1 MKKEKSYFEKYIE
14 ELKFVLNAM
23 GADPKEVEYLINEMF
38 KPVKK
43 KG

>member
-14 ELKFVLNAM
+14 VLKFVLKAF
-23 GADPKEVEYLINEMF
+23 GADSKEVEYLINEML

-43 KG
+43 KD

>member
-1 MKKEKSYFEKYIE
+1 MKNEKSYFEKYIE

-23 GADPKEVEYLINEMF
+23 GADPKDIEFLIEEVW

-43 KG
+43 KD

>member
-1 MKKEKSYFEKYIE
+1 MKKEKSYFEKYIK

-23 GADPKEVEYLINEMF
+23 GADPKEVECLTNEMF